1 MRSLPVLRPG
11 GDDGQQNG
19 FFRRLEAMR
28 FVWLGDDKG
37 PGVGR
42 LLTAPGEK
50 SALPLHHVE
59 HDAGRRRVRWDLL
72 SRQEAEDDDAHRV
85 GIVQQPGNG
94 PVGRKFGLFQ
104 RIKHGNPPLLSFPS
118 GQHHRIVS
126 QRLTTPRTMP
136 ANCATLP
143 VQRRRTAT
151 GAMNPMTIPAVA
163 IAAIQKWAAAQISLC
178 NGFPS
183 KRGRM
188 CYAIPKMIMMTNPAR
203 FRCVCTSPHR
213 APETRYR
220 MSREGGSA
228 NRTPRNVPRTK

>member
-59 HDAGRRRVRWDLL
+59 HDAGRRRVRRDLL
-72 SRQEAEDDDAHRV
+72 SRQEAEDDDAYRV
-85 GIVQQPGNG
+85 GIVQKLGNG

-104 RIKHGNPPLLSFPS
+104 RIKHGDSPFLPVRPTSPDREPDVYDPQNYARKLRYASDPEEKGCRRSDEPDDHPRSEERRDPEVCGGPDLT
-118 GQHHRIVS
+118 V
-126 QRLTTPRTMP
+126 QRLP
-136 ANCATLP
+136 
-143 VQRRRTAT
+143 
-151 GAMNPMTIPAVA
+151 G
-163 IAAIQKWAAAQISLC
+163 
-178 NGFPS
+178 
-183 KRGRM
+183 
-188 CYAIPKMIMMTNPAR
+188 
-203 FRCVCTSPHR
+203 
-213 APETRYR
+213 ET
-220 MSREGGSA
+220 
-228 NRTPRNVPRTK
+228 